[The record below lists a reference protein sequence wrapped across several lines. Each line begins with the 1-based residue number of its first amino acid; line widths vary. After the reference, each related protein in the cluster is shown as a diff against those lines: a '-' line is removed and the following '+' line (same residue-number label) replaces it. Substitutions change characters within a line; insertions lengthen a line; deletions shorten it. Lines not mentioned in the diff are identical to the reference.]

1 MSKYIGT
8 PVVNVSVDTVDV
20 TGDITTTDSTP
31 EVTIVNNTHEDTDGG
46 REGKVTF
53 KGQQSGGEETTLAQ
67 IQASHDGTSDDEK
80 GDLIF
85 KTNDGSDG
93 ASPTEAARID
103 SGQNLLVGTTS
114 TTVYTSGSGGDAG
127 VNLLANGQISN
138 SSNSASV
145 FNRMASDGPI
155 NLFYKDGSEVGRI
168 GVLSSRM
175 FTGTGD
181 TGLFF
186 NDQADSIDPW
196 NTSTNAARDGAIDL
210 GDSSRRFK
218 DLYLTGNI
226 PIGGDKFLYSY
237 AGGSFGQV
245 RSGVYCDGTNNV
257 LSFYSSQNERMR
269 IASSGD
275 VGIGETAPTAKL
287 HITES
292 NNLTE
297 NDPHVRI
304 EGAGYSGFHWLDGT
318 AYYIGQNSASRQ
330 VRIYSGAETA
340 GVALVNGSTSWG
352 TFSDERLKYD
362 VENIENAV
370 ETLSGLRT
378 VKYRLN
384 NVDAP
389 DAKKKLGVIAQDL
402 EGVLDE
408 VVDTTMLNDDDTE
421 YMSVR
426 YTELI
431 PVLIKAIQELSS
443 KNDALETQ
451 NTTQATQIADLI
463 TRVTALEG
471 E

>member
-20 TGDITTTDSTP
+20 TGDITTTDTTP
-31 EVTIVNNTHEDTDGG
+31 EVIIVNNTHEDTDGG

-93 ASPTEAARID
+93 ASPTERMRID
-103 SGQNLLVGTTS
+103 SSGNLLLAKTSLNTNSIGAEFRAIGVVAIGRSSGVPLILNRTTDDGELTQFRKDGTSVGAIGVQASDNLYISGNS
-114 TTVYTSGSGGDAG
+114 THAGITFGDAQ
-127 VNLLANGQISN
+127 VVPYKNGAVS
-138 SSNSASV
+138 
-145 FNRMASDGPI
+145 
-155 NLFYKDGSEVGRI
+155 
-168 GVLSSRM
+168 
-175 FTGTGD
+175 
-181 TGLFF
+181 
-186 NDQADSIDPW
+186 
-196 NTSTNAARDGAIDL
+196 DGAIDL
-210 GDSSRRFK
+210 GGTSARFK
-218 DLYLTGNI
+218 DLHLTGNI

-245 RSGVYCDGTNNV
+245 RSGLYCDGTNNV